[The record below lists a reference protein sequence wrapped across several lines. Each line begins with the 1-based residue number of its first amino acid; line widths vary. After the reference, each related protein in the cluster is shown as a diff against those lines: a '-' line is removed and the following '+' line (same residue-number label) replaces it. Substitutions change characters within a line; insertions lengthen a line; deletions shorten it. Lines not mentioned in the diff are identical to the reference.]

1 MMRISNLT
9 PYQVELLDA
18 MWACDTLEDYE
29 AFYQTLDSEDQLL
42 ADNLQRL
49 LIIESLDEDMAAETE
64 FPEAKK
70 LLDQF
75 RI

>member
-1 MMRISNLT
+1 MQINNLT
-9 PYQVELLDA
+9 QYQVEMLDA
-18 MWACDTLEDYE
+18 MWACDTLDEYE
-29 AFYQTLDSEDQLL
+29 TFYNLLDAEDQLL

-49 LIIESLDEDMAAETE
+49 VIMEALDEDMAAQTE

>member
-1 MMRISNLT
+1 MRIRNLT

-18 MWACDTLEDYE
+18 MWSCDTMEEYE
-29 AFYQTLDSEDQLL
+29 TFYATLDSEDQQL
-42 ADNLQRL
+42 ADTLQRL
-49 LIIESLDEDMAAETE
+49 IIMEALDDDMAAETH
-64 FPEAKK
+64 FPEANK

>member
-1 MMRISNLT
+1 MQINNLT
-9 PYQVELLDA
+9 QYQVELLDA
-18 MWACDTLEDYE
+18 MWACDTMEEYDQ
-29 AFYQTLDSEDQLL
+29 FYSTLDAEDQQL

-49 LIIESLDEDMAAETE
+49 VIMEALDDDMASQTE

>member
-1 MMRISNLT
+1 MQINNLT

-18 MWACDTLEDYE
+18 MWACDTLGDYE
-29 AFYQTLDSEDQLL
+29 AFYATLDDEDQLL
-42 ADNLQRL
+42 ADDLQRL
-49 LIIESLDEDMAAETE
+49 VLLEALDEDMAAETE

>member
-1 MMRISNLT
+1 MQINNLT

-18 MWACDTLEDYE
+18 MWQCDTLEDYME
-29 AFYQTLDSEDQLL
+29 FYNNLDAEDQVL

-49 LIIESLDEDMAAETE
+49 VIMESVDEDMLAQTE

>member
-1 MMRISNLT
+1 MRINNLT
-9 PYQVELLDA
+9 QYQVEMLDA
-18 MWACDTLEDYE
+18 MWACDTLDEYE
-29 AFYQTLDSEDQLL
+29 TFYNLLDAEDQLL

-49 LIIESLDEDMAAETE
+49 VIMEALDDDMAAQTE

>member
-1 MMRISNLT
+1 MRINHLT
-9 PYQVELLDA
+9 EHQVELLDA
-18 MWACDTLEDYE
+18 MWACDTLEEYE
-29 AFYQTLDSEDQLL
+29 AFYNLLDAEDQVT

-49 LIIESLDEDMAAETE
+49 VIMEGIDDDMAELTE
-64 FPEAKK
+64 FPDAKK

>member
-1 MMRISNLT
+1 MRINNLT
-9 PYQVELLDA
+9 QYQVEMLDA
-18 MWACDTLEDYE
+18 MWACDTLDEYE
-29 AFYQTLDSEDQLL
+29 TFYNLLDAEDQLL

-49 LIIESLDEDMAAETE
+49 VIMEALDEDMAAQTE